1 MAINQITTMRLPD
14 GREIAFVDWLDQPL
28 FSCADL
34 LAGFTDSEIPIFN
47 YGDGDEVSATANA
60 TVQRVA
66 TASDTNI
73 SSPSEMNST
82 EEMLIYA
89 IRPEIHEF
97 NAVGTDLTTILGATG
112 ITQSGAPMPTVAR
125 LAILNWYL
133 RFELKV
139 SEQVVHSAG
148 LGYYNSGMG
157 PAGQTRLGQLAH
169 HAAPD
174 LLAESVDAGRSSG
187 TSGVPSIEAVRNLSI
202 PLSIGG
208 QEKFEARLFSDRDV
222 AVPSGMD
229 EANPPVNSPT
239 VVHSIRIYFDGLHK
253 RPVS

>member
-66 TASDTNI
+66 TVADTNI

-157 PAGQTRLGQLAH
+157 PAGQTRLGQLH
-169 HAAPD
+169 HAVD
-174 LLAESVDAGRSSG
+174 VVESVDAGRSSG
-187 TSGVPSIEAVRNLSI
+187 TSGIPSIEAVRNLSI

>member
-34 LAGFTDSEIPIFN
+34 LAGFTDSEIPLFN
-47 YGDGDEVSATANA
+47 YGKGDEVSATSNA

-66 TASDTNI
+66 TESDTNL

-89 IRPEIHEF
+89 IRPEVHEF
-97 NAVGTDLTTILGATG
+97 NATGTDLTTILGPAG
-112 ITQSGAPMPTVAR
+112 ITQSGAPMPTVTR

-133 RFELKV
+133 RFALKV
-139 SEQVVHSAG
+139 SVQVVHTAG

-157 PAGQTRLGQLAH
+157 PAGQTRLGQVAH
-169 HAAPD
+169 HASPD
-174 LLAESVDAGRSSG
+174 GVGEAVVAGRSSG
-187 TSGVPSIEAVRNLSI
+187 TSGIPSIEAVRNLSI

-208 QEKFEARLFSDRDV
+208 QEKFQARLFSDRDV

-229 EANPPVNSPT
+229 EANPPGNSAT
-239 VVHSIRIYFDGLHK
+239 VVHSVRIYFDGLYK